1 VPAVAAPDPRLARS
15 PAVLAARPSVVRVLG
30 TACGLG
36 VEGTGWVGGRGLI
49 VTAAHVVAGQS
60 DTLVEL
66 VDGERLRARA
76 AAFDS
81 HNDIAVLRVDGLD
94 ATPLHLVQPQVGAA
108 VAVLGYPNNG
118 PFTATPGRIGP
129 TQVRLTQ
136 DAYGTG
142 HVLRQL
148 TSLRARVQH
157 GNSGS
162 PAVDRNGN
170 VETTVFASLVG
181 ARGGLGVPTSIV
193 ARDLE
198 SAANGGSVSTGPC
211 AP

>member
-1 VPAVAAPDPRLARS
+1 M
-15 PAVLAARPSVVRVLG
+15 G
-30 TACGLG
+30 T
-36 VEGTGWVGGRGLI
+36 
-49 VTAAHVVAGQS
+49 
-60 DTLVEL
+60 
-66 VDGERLRARA
+66 
-76 AAFDS
+76 
-81 HNDIAVLRVDGLD
+81 
-94 ATPLHLVQPQVGAA
+94 A

-142 HVLRQL
+142 RFLREL
-148 TSLRARVQH
+148 TSLRGRVQH

-162 PAVDRNGN
+162 PAVDSNGR

-193 ARDLE
+193 SRNLA
-198 SAANGGSVSTGPC
+198 SAQGAATVSTGPC

>member
-1 VPAVAAPDPRLARS
+1 
-15 PAVLAARPSVVRVLG
+15 
-30 TACGLG
+30 
-36 VEGTGWVGGRGLI
+36 
-49 VTAAHVVAGQS
+49 H

-66 VDGERLRARA
+66 VDGERLRATA
-76 AAFDS
+76 AAFDRR
-81 HNDIAVLRVDGLD
+81 NDIAVLRVDGLD
-94 ATPLHLVQPQVGAA
+94 ATPLPLADPQVGAA

-129 TQVRLTQ
+129 TQVRVTQ

-142 HVLRQL
+142 QFFREL
-148 TSLRARVQH
+148 TSLRGRVQH

-162 PAVDRNGN
+162 PAVDGSGR

-193 ARDLE
+193 SRDLA
-198 SAANGGSVSTGPC
+198 SAEGGGTVSTGAC